1 MTDDQQP
8 DPTADECIRAGMY
21 WFGRSDFVAAEA
33 WWQRAV
39 ELEPHNQRAHE
50 CLRLLQRASSTGFK
64 GPASSSNP
72 FEDPRAHRA
81 DPMAGGPQSNP
92 LGVSEPAPLDPYA
105 ASEAPT
111 PATGLVA
118 PTIPTPAAQ
127 GMSTDPFDFVERGEQ
142 LYRTPSSIDSPPAS
156 SNPWDEGPSRTSVV
170 TVRSQG
176 DFEAVPEPT
185 PLPELDRDRFFNRG
199 DPQSREEIV
208 DFLRAT
214 GDLPADMDPGPLGA
228 DIVFDDPVEMP
239 PTPDVPAQQH
249 GPAHQD
255 VPAHQEV
262 PVVQGQAYEPP
273 PQQQSPAALLDA
285 ARDRFQLHDF
295 NGALEFL
302 EQIPDDAAEA
312 STAKSLV
319 ATARQNLLKMYES
332 KIGDFERT
340 PRVLISGEEV
350 IWLNLNHRAGFILS
364 QIDGAVTYED
374 LIALS
379 GMPRLDTVRIL
390 ADLIN
395 DRVIG

>member
-8 DPTADECIRAGMY
+8 DPSADECIRAGMY

-50 CLRLLQRASSTGFK
+50 CLRLLQKTSSTGFK
-64 GPASSSNP
+64 SPAVNP
-72 FEDPRAHRA
+72 FSDPRSSRPDANA
-81 DPMAGGPQSNP
+81 
-92 LGVSEPAPLDPYA
+92 LGANEPAPLNPYSASDLA

-111 PATGLVA
+111 PAQGLVA
-118 PTIPTPAAQ
+118 PSIPIQPQ
-127 GMSTDPFDFVERGEQ
+127 GISSDPFDFVERGEQ
-142 LYRTPSSIDSPPAS
+142 LYRTPSSIDSPAS
-156 SNPWDEGPSRTSVV
+156 AGANPWDEGPSRTSVV

-176 DFEAVPEPT
+176 DFDAVPDPT
-185 PLPELDRDRFFNRG
+185 PLPELDRERFFNRG

-214 GDLPADMDPGPLGA
+214 GDLPADMQGSPFGE
-228 DIVFDDPVEMP
+228 DIVFDDPIEMASEAP
-239 PTPDVPAQQH
+239 TLAQAPSYGTPDLASNRPAQTSQ
-249 GPAHQD
+249 PLA
-255 VPAHQEV
+255 
-262 PVVQGQAYEPP
+262 PVK
-273 PQQQSPAALLDA
+273 QSGAALLEG

-295 NGALEFL
+295 NGALELL
-302 EQIPDDAAEA
+302 EQIDDDAPEA
-312 STAKSLV
+312 ATAKSLI
-319 ATARQNLLKMYES
+319 ATAQKNLMKMYES
-332 KIGDFERT
+332 KIGDFDHT

-390 ADLIN
+390 ADLLT
-395 DRVIG
+395 DKVIG